1 MTLWGGRFS
10 QKLDD
15 LAWALNSSLPVDQRM
30 AIQDVDGSIAWASAI
45 HKAGILSDEEH
56 ASISLG
62 LDTIHKEFSSGQFSF
77 VPSDEDIHT
86 AVERRLSE
94 LIGAAAGKLH
104 TGRSRNDQVATDFR
118 LWVLQAIPELT
129 SAFNNLQ
136 TALVEQAELALP
148 HPQPF
153 SQREKGVP
161 SPTGEGKGEGEP
173 TIMPGYTHL
182 QRAQPILLAHWWLSH
197 YWALKRDVERL
208 QDLTKRV
215 TVLPL
220 GSGAL
225 AGAPFAVDRD
235 SLAKSL
241 GFAEVSQNS
250 LDAVSDRDFAAEY
263 LFVCSMAAVHLSKLA
278 EQVVLYTTAEF
289 GFLEL
294 SDAFSTGSS
303 LMPQKKNPDVFELT
317 RGKAG
322 TLIGLLTGLMST
334 LKGLPSTYD
343 KDLQED
349 KAPVFQATDTLLSIL
364 PVMAAALRTITVKP
378 ERMRSAIDSTMM
390 ATDLADYLVEKG
402 LPFREAHSLAGR
414 VVREAGE
421 KNVRMEELPLE
432 AYQAIGPFEADV
444 YQVFDPLESINK
456 RNTVGGTSLQS
467 VKNQISKCRENIQTL
482 K

>member
-1 MTLWGGRFS
+1 MTLWGGRFTQS
-10 QKLDD
+10 LDS

-30 AIQDVDGSIAWASAI
+30 VIQDVEGSIAWAAAI
-45 HKAGILSDEEH
+45 HNAGILSDEEH
-56 ASISLG
+56 ASISAG
-62 LDTIHKEFSSGQFSF
+62 LDTVRKDFASGEFIFQ
-77 VPSDEDIHT
+77 PADEDIHT

-118 LWVLQAIPELT
+118 LWMLNAIPELS

-136 TALVEQAELALP
+136 SALVEQAELA
-148 HPQPF
+148 
-153 SQREKGVP
+153 
-161 SPTGEGKGEGEP
+161 GE

-182 QRAQPILLAHWWLSH
+182 QRAQPILLGHWWLSH

-215 TVLPL
+215 SVLPL

-225 AGAPFAVDRD
+225 AGAPFALDRD
-235 SLAKSL
+235 ALAKSL

-263 LFVCSMAAVHLSKLA
+263 LFVCSMASVHLSKLA
-278 EQVVLYTTAEF
+278 EQIVLYTTAEF
-289 GFLEL
+289 GFFEL

-322 TLIGLLTGLMST
+322 TMIGLLTGLMST

-349 KAPVFQATDTLLSIL
+349 KAPAFAATDTLLSIL

-378 ERMRSAIDSTMM
+378 ERMRGAIDSTMM
-390 ATDLADYLVEKG
+390 ATDLADYLVAKG
-402 LPFREAHSLAGR
+402 VPFREAHSMAGK
-414 VVREAGE
+414 VVRAAGE
-421 KNVRMEELPLE
+421 SQVRMEELSLE

-467 VKNQISKCRENIQTL
+467 VKNQIKKI
-482 K
+482 KGD

>member
-1 MTLWGGRFS
+1 MTLWGGRFTQS
-10 QKLDD
+10 LDS

-30 AIQDVDGSIAWASAI
+30 AIQDVEGSIAWAAAI
-45 HKAGILSDEEH
+45 HNAGILTDEEH
-56 ASISLG
+56 ASISAG
-62 LDTIHKEFSSGQFSF
+62 LDTVRKEFASGEFIFQ
-77 VPSDEDIHT
+77 PADEDIHT

-118 LWVLQAIPELT
+118 LWMLNAIPELS

-136 TALVEQAELALP
+136 SALVEQAELA
-148 HPQPF
+148 
-153 SQREKGVP
+153 
-161 SPTGEGKGEGEP
+161 GE

-182 QRAQPILLAHWWLSH
+182 QRAQPILLGHWWLSH

-215 TVLPL
+215 SVLPL

-225 AGAPFAVDRD
+225 AGAPFALDRD
-235 SLAKSL
+235 ALAKSL
-241 GFAEVSQNS
+241 GFADVSQNS

-278 EQVVLYTTAEF
+278 EQVVLFTTAEF
-289 GFLEL
+289 GFFEL

-322 TLIGLLTGLMST
+322 TMIGLLTGMMST

-349 KAPVFQATDTLLSIL
+349 KAPVFAATDTLLSIL

-378 ERMRSAIDSTMM
+378 ERMRGAIDSTMM
-390 ATDLADYLVEKG
+390 ATDLADYLVAKG
-402 LPFREAHSLAGR
+402 VPFREAHSMAGKI
-414 VVREAGE
+414 VRAAGE

-467 VKNQISKCRENIQTL
+467 VKNQIKKI
-482 K
+482 KGD

>member
-30 AIQDVDGSIAWASAI
+30 AIQDVDGSIAWAAAI

-56 ASISLG
+56 ASIALG
-62 LDTIHKEFSSGQFSF
+62 LDTVRKEFASGEFIF

-86 AVERRLSE
+86 AVERRLNE

-118 LWVLQAIPELT
+118 LWMLQAIPELN

-136 TALVEQAELALP
+136 SALVEQAELA
-148 HPQPF
+148 
-153 SQREKGVP
+153 
-161 SPTGEGKGEGEP
+161 GE

-182 QRAQPILLAHWWLSH
+182 QRAQPILLGHWWLSH

-208 QDLTKRV
+208 GDLIKRV
-215 TVLPL
+215 SVLPL

-235 SLAKSL
+235 ALAKFL

-263 LFVCSMAAVHLSKLA
+263 LFVCSMAAIHLSRLA

-289 GFLEL
+289 GFFEL

-402 LPFREAHSLAGR
+402 VPFREAHSLAGK
-414 VVREAGE
+414 VVRAADE
-421 KNVRMEELPLE
+421 KKVRMEEMPLE
-432 AYQAIGPFEADV
+432 AYQAVGAALSVSKGPVFEADV

-456 RNTVGGTSLQS
+456 RNTVGGTSFQS
-467 VKNQISKCRENIQTL
+467 VKNQIKKIKGE
-482 K
+482 